1 MTARL
6 LIDEMFSP
14 RIAAELVERGYDC
27 RSVAADPLLRQRSD
41 DTLFAVAVAE
51 QRIIVTENV
60 VDFERLRRDR
70 VAEMAGVP
78 PLIYTSGSAFPRD
91 RRYVRRLVE
100 ALDGALKT
108 DAVTRHGGVLWLSA
122 TP

>member
-1 MTARL
+1 MSARL
-6 LIDEMFSP
+6 LLDEMFSP

-27 RSVAADPLLRQRSD
+27 RSRVADPLLRQRPD
-41 DTLFAVAVAE
+41 DALFAVAVAE
-51 QRIIVTENV
+51 QRILVTENV

-70 VAEMAGVP
+70 IADAAGVP
-78 PLIYTSGSAFPRD
+78 PLIYTSGAAFPRD

-108 DAVTRHGGVLWLSA
+108 DAVTRHGSVLWLSA
-122 TP
+122 TS

>member
-1 MTARL
+1 MPGTIPPRTAACPGSR
-6 LIDEMFSP
+6 
-14 RIAAELVERGYDC
+14 R
-27 RSVAADPLLRQRSD
+27 ADPLLRERPD
-41 DTLFAVAVAE
+41 DALFAVAAAE
-51 QRIIVTENV
+51 QRILVTENV

-70 VAEMAGVP
+70 VADTAHVP
-78 PLIYTSGSAFPRD
+78 PLIYTSSSAFPRD
-91 RRYVRRLVE
+91 RRYVSRLVE

>member
-1 MTARL
+1 VSALTRRL
-6 LIDEMFSP
+6 L
-14 RIAAELVERGYDC
+14 
-27 RSVAADPLLRQRSD
+27 
-41 DTLFAVAVAE
+41 
-51 QRIIVTENV
+51 
-60 VDFERLRRDR
+60 
-70 VAEMAGVP
+70 
-78 PLIYTSGSAFPRD
+78 TSGSAFPRD

>member
-14 RIAAELVERGYDC
+14 RIEAELVERGYDC

-51 QRIIVTENV
+51 QRILVTENV

-91 RRYVRRLVE
+91 RRYVRRLAE